1 MKKILMSLF
10 LSFVALGLSVGD
22 AEARRLGGG
31 RSVGMQRQAVTPPP
45 ARPAQQQA
53 APGAP
58 AGAPAAAAA
67 PRNSWLGPIAGLAA
81 GIGLAALFSHLG
93 LGEGLAN
100 VVMIALLAMAALV
113 VFRLL
118 FRRHAPAAQPMQY
131 AGGPAQ
137 GGVMTP
143 VAEAAG
149 SSATTSVPADFDVPA
164 LLRVAKRNYVRLQ
177 ASNDA
182 RNLDDIRE
190 FTNLYDAEDPDNPR
204 NFVREW
210 SNSQNST
217 DFDVRALATR
227 HFEMYMHDY
236 MDSPSGN
243 HTPLGVE
250 ARLRASH
257 DPAHLRRWLLLAA
270 RVERAEALFAAA
282 AGSAPTSGPVPSN
295 GLR

>member
-1 MKKILMSLF
+1 MKKILMALF

-31 RSVGMQRQAVTPPP
+31 KSVGMQRQAVTPPP

-53 APGAP
+53 APGAH

-164 LLRVAKRNYVRLQ
+164 FLRVAKLNFVRLQ

-190 FTNLYDAEDPDNPR
+190 FTTPEMFAEIKLQMDERGAAAQQTDVVQLDAELIEAVTEGR
-204 NFVREW
+204 QHVASVR
-210 SNSQNST
+210 
-217 DFDVRALATR
+217 F
-227 HFEMYMHDY
+227 
-236 MDSPSGN
+236 SG
-243 HTPLGVE
+243 LIREE
-250 ARLRASH
+250 AG
-257 DPAHLRRWLLLAA
+257 
-270 RVERAEALFAAA
+270 AAA
-282 AGSAPTSGPVPSN
+282 APFDEVWVLTKPAAGDGGWVIAGIQQI
-295 GLR
+295 G

>member
-1 MKKILMSLF
+1 MKKILMALF

-45 ARPAQQQA
+45 ARPAQQA

-164 LLRVAKRNYVRLQ
+164 FLRVAKLNFVRLQ

-190 FTNLYDAEDPDNPR
+190 FTTPEMFAEIKLQMDERGAAAQQTDVVQLDAELIEAVTEGR
-204 NFVREW
+204 QHVASVR
-210 SNSQNST
+210 
-217 DFDVRALATR
+217 F
-227 HFEMYMHDY
+227 
-236 MDSPSGN
+236 SG
-243 HTPLGVE
+243 LIREE
-250 ARLRASH
+250 AG
-257 DPAHLRRWLLLAA
+257 
-270 RVERAEALFAAA
+270 AAA
-282 AGSAPTSGPVPSN
+282 APFDEVWVLTKPAAGEGGWVIAGIQQV
-295 GLR
+295 G

>member
-1 MKKILMSLF
+1 MKKILMALF

-31 RSVGMQRQAVTPPP
+31 KSVGMQRQAVTPPP

-164 LLRVAKRNYVRLQ
+164 FLRVAKLNFVRLQ

-190 FTNLYDAEDPDNPR
+190 FTTPEMFAEIKLQMDERGAAAQQTDVVQLDAELIEAVTEGR
-204 NFVREW
+204 QHVASVR
-210 SNSQNST
+210 
-217 DFDVRALATR
+217 F
-227 HFEMYMHDY
+227 
-236 MDSPSGN
+236 SG
-243 HTPLGVE
+243 LIREE
-250 ARLRASH
+250 AG
-257 DPAHLRRWLLLAA
+257 
-270 RVERAEALFAAA
+270 AAA
-282 AGSAPTSGPVPSN
+282 APFDEVWVLTKPAAGDGGWVIAGIQQI
-295 GLR
+295 G

>member
-1 MKKILMSLF
+1 MKKILMALF

-31 RSVGMQRQAVTPPP
+31 KSVGMQRQAVTPPP

-164 LLRVAKRNYVRLQ
+164 FLRVAKLNFVRLQ

-190 FTNLYDAEDPDNPR
+190 FTTPEMFAEIRLQMDERGAAAQQTDVVQLDAELIEAVTEGR
-204 NFVREW
+204 QHVASVR
-210 SNSQNST
+210 
-217 DFDVRALATR
+217 F
-227 HFEMYMHDY
+227 
-236 MDSPSGN
+236 SG
-243 HTPLGVE
+243 LIREE
-250 ARLRASH
+250 AG
-257 DPAHLRRWLLLAA
+257 
-270 RVERAEALFAAA
+270 AAA
-282 AGSAPTSGPVPSN
+282 APFDEVWVLTKPAAGDGGWVIAGIQQV
-295 GLR
+295 G

>member
-1 MKKILMSLF
+1 MKKILMALF

-31 RSVGMQRQAVTPPP
+31 KSVGMQRQAVTPPP

-53 APGAP
+53 APGAH

-164 LLRVAKRNYVRLQ
+164 FLRVAKLNFVRLQ

-190 FTNLYDAEDPDNPR
+190 FTTPEMFAEIKLQMDERGAAAQQTDVVQLDAELIEAVTEGR
-204 NFVREW
+204 QHVASVR
-210 SNSQNST
+210 
-217 DFDVRALATR
+217 F
-227 HFEMYMHDY
+227 
-236 MDSPSGN
+236 SG
-243 HTPLGVE
+243 LIREE
-250 ARLRASH
+250 AG
-257 DPAHLRRWLLLAA
+257 
-270 RVERAEALFAAA
+270 AAA
-282 AGSAPTSGPVPSN
+282 APFDEVWVLTKPAAGDGGWVIAGIQQV
-295 GLR
+295 G